1 MSEQRPAGKPP
12 SELTLRVIS
21 ALVLIAVVL
30 GVTWLGGAAF
40 VVFCALVSAI
50 VLYEFLKIV
59 RKSFPDSLGSAVFA
73 GFAIVVAS
81 GFVYG
86 EGNGALLV
94 LAGAVSVV
102 LLLEL
107 FESRRIWGAAGLAYT
122 ALAFLALVMLR
133 GDEPVGLH
141 AVFLLFACVWG
152 TDTAAYFAG
161 RTIGGPKLAPAISP
175 KKTWSGFFGGIAGAL
190 IAGFIILYLAG
201 YSPGMA
207 AAVLCILLSIV
218 SQIGD
223 LIESW
228 IKRRF
233 EVKDSGTLIPGHGGM
248 FDRIDGLITASVA
261 AWIAG
266 SLATGEW
273 LTPGAPAKG
282 LFAAFILP

>member
-1 MSEQRPAGKPP
+1 MSDQRNGGQP

-21 ALVLIAVVL
+21 ALVLIALVL
-30 GVTWLGGAAF
+30 GVTWLGGTAF
-40 VVFCALVSAI
+40 AVFCALVSAI

-59 RKSFPDSLGSAVFA
+59 RKTFPDSLGSAAFA

-86 EGNGALLV
+86 EGNGALLA

-107 FESRRIWGAAGLAYT
+107 FESRRIWSAAGLAYT
-122 ALAFLALVMLR
+122 ALPFLALIMLR
-133 GDEPVGLH
+133 GDEPIGLH

-152 TDTAAYFAG
+152 TDSAAYFAG
-161 RTIGGPKLAPAISP
+161 RAIGGPKLAPAISP
-175 KKTWSGFFGGIAGAL
+175 KKTWSGCFGGIAGAL

-201 YSPGMA
+201 YAPGMA
-207 AAVLCILLSIV
+207 AGLLCVLLSIV

-233 EVKDSGTLIPGHGGM
+233 DVKDSGTLIPGHGGM

-261 AWIAG
+261 AWLAG
-266 SLATGEW
+266 GYAGGEW
-273 LTPGAPAKG
+273 LSPGAPAKG